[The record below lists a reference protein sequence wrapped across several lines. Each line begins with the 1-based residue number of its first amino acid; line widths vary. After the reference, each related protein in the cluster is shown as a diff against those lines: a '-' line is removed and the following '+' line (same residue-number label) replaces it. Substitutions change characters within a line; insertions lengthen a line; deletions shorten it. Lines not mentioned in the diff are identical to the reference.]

1 LGNKNVPK
9 DLYTPLGSLV
19 HGFLVLVVGISTT
32 MTLGSFIQPEM
43 MPPVVG
49 PILIT
54 PEHLLMIRRM
64 TPVRIGDLVTVKH
77 EHVGVI
83 IKIIDDA
90 RYNDGQLHL
99 KVHVFE
105 YNNSAWFNVSSLTVL
120 SSLP

>member
-1 LGNKNVPK
+1 M
-9 DLYTPLGSLV
+9 
-19 HGFLVLVVGISTT
+19 I
-32 MTLGSFIQPEM
+32 
-43 MPPVVG
+43 PPR
-49 PILIT
+49 
-54 PEHLLMIRRM
+54 LLMIRRI
-64 TPVRIGDLVTVKH
+64 TSVRIGDLVTVKH

-105 YNNSAWFNVSSLTVL
+105 YNNSAWFNANSLTVL